1 MIKNIFTK
9 SNTHESYL
17 SNEQS
22 RKKAINAITN
32 QKGVIV
38 NFDSVYAVIADGIAT
53 DKNNQF
59 GYKYHSDYLIRKVKS
74 KIDESMNPE
83 QIRQELSLR
92 GTPAMLLDPHY
103 ITSHNIVDLSRV
115 PDDLEKFLTNPSL
128 WTSTFGNVAFLRF
141 PVVDSA
147 IEFIPN
153 YFLSSDETGL
163 FAQIFTFSGHDLAYT
178 FQKEIESS
186 LQRKYYN
193 LVLPIIAVTS
203 ANFHGDK
210 EIITKNQA
218 VNYWKANIKELPVL
232 LHNKSDFR
240 IGSYPI
246 FSITNDGFVLI
257 REGNL
262 ELKVFEK
269 LFKNHIPFSIDKNL
283 KKRVHDTIDISD
295 EYLDYI
301 EKIQEPKKRYV
312 AFGNMTKGTTIAKL
326 NEILKNLEDF

>member
-1 MIKNIFTK
+1 LLV
-9 SNTHESYL
+9 NT
-17 SNEQS
+17 
-22 RKKAINAITN
+22 
-32 QKGVIV
+32 
-38 NFDSVYAVIADGIAT
+38 
-53 DKNNQF
+53 
-59 GYKYHSDYLIRKVKS
+59 
-74 KIDESMNPE
+74 
-83 QIRQELSLR
+83 
-92 GTPAMLLDPHY
+92 
-103 ITSHNIVDLSRV
+103 
-115 PDDLEKFLTNPSL
+115 
-128 WTSTFGNVAFLRF
+128 
-141 PVVDSA
+141 
-147 IEFIPN
+147 
-153 YFLSSDETGL
+153 
-163 FAQIFTFSGHDLAYT
+163 
-178 FQKEIESS
+178 

-218 VNYWKANIKELPVL
+218 VNYWKANINELPIL

-312 AFGNMTKGTTIAKL
+312 AFGNMTKGTNIAKL